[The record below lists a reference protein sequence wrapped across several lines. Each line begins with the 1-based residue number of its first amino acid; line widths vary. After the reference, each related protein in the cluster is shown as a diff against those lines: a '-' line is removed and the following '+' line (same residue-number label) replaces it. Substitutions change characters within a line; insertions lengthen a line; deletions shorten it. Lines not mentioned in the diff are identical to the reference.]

1 VGLQHATRRREGEG
15 VRYDMAHGEGG
26 GGVAGDT
33 RSRVAEVVR
42 ERRDVGRVW
51 YGMLARGP
59 AQGKWPRGRKKKMGR
74 TQMNSANFN

>member
-1 VGLQHATRRREGEG
+1 MRKKGEWGYNMPHGGERGRESGMTWHTE
-15 VRYDMAHGEGG
+15 RE
-26 GGVAGDT
+26 GVAGDT

-59 AQGKWPRGRKKKMGR
+59 A
-74 TQMNSANFN
+74 